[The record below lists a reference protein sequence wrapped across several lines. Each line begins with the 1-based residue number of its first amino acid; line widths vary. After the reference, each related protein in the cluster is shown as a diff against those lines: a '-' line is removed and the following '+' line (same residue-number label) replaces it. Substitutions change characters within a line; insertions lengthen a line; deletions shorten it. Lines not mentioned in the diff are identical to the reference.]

1 MESFKNFKKGT
12 KVLLTVSFALIVL
25 CFVCVIGNLI
35 HTLTTQRWLP
45 LLHVATDILMLSVV
59 LVYAVY
65 GYKKPHGNLLK
76 ITFLLYGLYL
86 VTCILIPN
94 PQDEVIESREYL
106 NTIAN
111 AGTGIAT
118 VLAAY
123 IGGRLDKIEKNK
135 PLMIVAGV
143 VLLASVIVVQF
154 VLSGFIFPRTVG
166 TCVRLFVWIALCA
179 AYVARYEEHKAAGL
193 ADKY

>member
-1 MESFKNFKKGT
+1 
-12 KVLLTVSFALIVL
+12 
-25 CFVCVIGNLI
+25 
-35 HTLTTQRWLP
+35 
-45 LLHVATDILMLSVV
+45 
-59 LVYAVY
+59 
-65 GYKKPHGNLLK
+65 

-106 NTIAN
+106 NTIVN

-135 PLMIVAGV
+135 PLMVVTGV

-166 TCVRLFVWIALCA
+166 TCVRLFVWIALCT